1 MKTNYTDTQLQ
12 AAIDGA
18 CNEVAQSAIGFL
30 NTLDLDPQSEVWA
43 EETPARLQL
52 IKSALDALPE
62 PEPPSVD
69 WKAKAERVEHERN
82 GWSQM
87 HGDMKVRAEKA
98 EAELARVR
106 EACDRMSKQEVLSRS
121 QLRPLAEAGEVPE
134 GAVRVYGIYSKHY
147 KQWLTASFSS
157 DQDTHCADIRVPQ
170 EAVGINGLTASE
182 EAQTASVAGLSKG
195 IKPQPETFKAHGKTW
210 IKHNGGDP
218 MPCDK
223 DARIHFITNRNIA
236 LTKAVFAD
244 DCCWDALS
252 TIIGWRYTDEPEP
265 TKLILPPWP
274 PVSGDVVTLRSGGPK
289 MTVIMLKDAECRA
302 IWFHDG
308 VPRECDFLA
317 ATLTPA

>member
-1 MKTNYTDTQLQ
+1 MKHEYTATQLQ
-12 AAIDGA
+12 AAIDEA

-134 GAVRVYGIYSKHY
+134 GCVRHYTY
-147 KQWLTASFSS
+147 KQDGEWTPATKHRAMQVTHYIDIPRLPAPAEKPNPKPVEPLVTKPISLPLAESMSLRDWLAGQALAGIVQAVVTASLHNS
-157 DQDTHCADIRVPQ
+157 
-170 EAVGINGLTASE
+170 
-182 EAQTASVAGLSKG
+182 AQTPDDEVTARWALK
-195 IKPQPETFKAHGKTW
+195 IA
-210 IKHNGGDP
+210 
-218 MPCDK
+218 
-223 DARIHFITNRNIA
+223 DA
-236 LTKAVFAD
+236 
-244 DCCWDALS
+244 
-252 TIIGWRYTDEPEP
+252 
-265 TKLILPPWP
+265 
-274 PVSGDVVTLRSGGPK
+274 
-289 MTVIMLKDAECRA
+289 M
-302 IWFHDG
+302 
-308 VPRECDFLA
+308 LA
-317 ATLTPA
+317 AREVKP